1 MNAPRLHRPL
11 AVTAVAMA
19 GLAAVAAAGIVVDDR
34 VLLGVPIWL
43 KPFKFAISLVV
54 YTGTLAYLIGSL
66 QDGSLRGGSQQ
77 DGSLRG
83 RPARHAGWLGNVI
96 VAASFVEMAVI
107 VGQVVRGRRSHF
119 NVETPL
125 DSALWGV
132 MAVTIL
138 MLWIATA
145 LIGVVLLRHYQGDRP
160 TVLAVRYGLLIS
172 LAGMAIGFLMTQPT
186 AEQQAGFADGP
197 PTLVGSH
204 SVGVAEGGPGLPLV
218 NWSTT
223 GGDLRVAHFIGL
235 HALQALPLLAFG
247 LARAARRWP
256 VLRPDRV
263 RNRLVGLGAVGMAGI
278 TALTTWQALRGQPVA
293 SPDTLTLGSAG
304 LLAAGL
310 AVGAAV
316 ALRRPVVRDA
326 VRVG

>member
-19 GLAAVAAAGIVVDDR
+19 GLAAAAAAGIVLDDR
-34 VLLGVPIWL
+34 ELLGLPIWT
-43 KPFKFAISLVV
+43 KPFKFAVSLVI
-54 YTGTLAYLIGSL
+54 YTGTLAYLIGQL
-66 QDGSLRGGSQQ
+66 K
-77 DGSLRG
+77 G
-83 RPARHAGWLGNVI
+83 RPQKHAGWLGNVI
-96 VAASFVEMAVI
+96 VAASFIEMAVI

-138 MLWIATA
+138 MLWVATA
-145 LIGVVLLRHYQGDRP
+145 LIGVVLLRHHRDDRP
-160 TVLAVRYGLLIS
+160 TLLAVRYGLLIA
-172 LAGMAIGFLMTQPT
+172 LAGMAVGFLMTQPT
-186 AEQQAGFADGP
+186 AEQRAGFAQAP

-218 NWSTT
+218 NWSTE
-223 GGDLRVAHFIGL
+223 GGDLRIAHFIGL

-256 VLRPDRV
+256 ALRPESV
-263 RNRLVGLGAVGMAGI
+263 RGRLVGVGAAGI
-278 TALTTWQALRGQPVA
+278 AGVTAITTWQALRGQSIVQ
-293 SPDTLTLGSAG
+293 PDRLTVGSAG

-310 AVGAAV
+310 VAGAVV
-316 ALRRPVVRDA
+316 ALRRRRPSVRA
-326 VRVG
+326 TVAAR

>member
-19 GLAAVAAAGIVVDDR
+19 GLAAVAATGIVVDDR

-66 QDGSLRGGSQQ
+66 QDGLREGVSRL
-77 DGSLRG
+77 SK
-83 RPARHAGWLGNVI
+83 PARHAGWLGNVI
-96 VAASFVEMAVI
+96 VAASFIEMAVI
-107 VGQVVRGRRSHF
+107 VGQVIRGRRSHF

-125 DSALWGV
+125 DSALWSV

-145 LIGVVLLRHYQGDRP
+145 LIGVVLLRHYKGDRP

-186 AEQQAGFADGP
+186 EEQLASGP
-197 PTLVGSH
+197 PTVVGSH

-256 VLRPDRV
+256 VLRPSRS
-263 RNRLVGLGAVGMAGI
+263 RTRLVGLGAVGMAGV

-293 SPDTLTLGSAG
+293 SPDALTLGSAG

-316 ALRRPVVRDA
+316 ALRRPIVRDA
-326 VRVG
+326 VSVR

>member
-1 MNAPRLHRPL
+1 MGMKAPELHRPL

-19 GLAAVAAAGIVVDDR
+19 GLAAVAAAGMVLDDR
-34 VLLGVPIWL
+34 HLLGLPIWT
-43 KPFKFAISLVV
+43 KPFKFATSLVI
-54 YTGTLAYLIGSL
+54 YTGTLAYLVGQL
-66 QDGSLRGGSQQ
+66 K
-77 DGSLRG
+77 G

-96 VAASFVEMAVI
+96 VAASFIEMAVI

-145 LIGVVLLRHYQGDRP
+145 LIGVVLLRHHRGDRP
-160 TVLAVRYGLLIS
+160 TVLAVRYGLLVA
-172 LAGMAIGFLMTQPT
+172 LAGMAVGFLMTQPT
-186 AEQQAGFADGP
+186 AEQRAGFATAP

-218 NWSTT
+218 SWSTE
-223 GGDLRVAHFIGL
+223 GGDLRIAHFIGL

-256 VLRPDRV
+256 ALRPENVRSRRV
-263 RNRLVGLGAVGMAGI
+263 GVGAAGI
-278 TALTTWQALRGQPVA
+278 TGVTAITTWQALRGQSIVQ
-293 SPDTLTLGSAG
+293 PDRLTWASAG

-310 AVGAAV
+310 AMGAAV
-316 ALRRPVVRDA
+316 ALRRTTARA
-326 VRVG
+326 LAAAR

>member
-1 MNAPRLHRPL
+1 MRTPALHRPL
-11 AVTAVAMA
+11 AVTAATMA
-19 GLAAVAAAGIVVDDR
+19 ALTVVAAVGIVVDNR
-34 VLLGVPIWL
+34 ELLGVPIWL
-43 KPFKFAISLVV
+43 KPFKFAISLVI

-66 QDGSLRGGSQQ
+66 KGK
-77 DGSLRG
+77 
-83 RPARHAGWLGNVI
+83 PARHAGWLGNVI

-132 MAVTIL
+132 MAVTII
-138 MLWIATA
+138 MLWVATA
-145 LIGVVLLRHYQGDRP
+145 LIAVVFLRHHDADRP

-186 AEQQAGFADGP
+186 TEQRAGFADGP

-235 HALQALPLLAFG
+235 HALQALPLLAFA
-247 LARAARRWP
+247 LSRAAGRLPEP
-256 VLRPDRV
+256 VRT
-263 RNRLVGLGAVGMAGI
+263 RLIGVGAAGVAGVTTI
-278 TALTTWQALRGQPVA
+278 TTWQALRGQSVVH
-293 SPDTLTLGSAG
+293 PDGLTWASAG
-304 LLAAGL
+304 LLAVGL
-310 AVGAAV
+310 VVGAV
-316 ALRRPVVRDA
+316 IALRTPRRPKAVLRDA
-326 VRVG
+326 VSAAS

>member
-19 GLAAVAAAGIVVDDR
+19 GLAAVAATGIVVDDR

-66 QDGSLRGGSQQ
+66 RGK
-77 DGSLRG
+77 
-83 RPARHAGWLGNVI
+83 PARHAGWLGNVI
-96 VAASFVEMAVI
+96 VAASFIEMAVI
-107 VGQVVRGRRSHF
+107 VGQVLRGRRSHF

-125 DSALWGV
+125 DSALWSV

-145 LIGVVLLRHYQGDRP
+145 LIGVVFLRHHEGDRP
-160 TVLAVRYGLLIS
+160 AVLAVRYGLLIS
-172 LAGMAIGFLMTQPT
+172 LAGMAVGFLMTQPT
-186 AEQQAGFADGP
+186 GEQRAAFADGP
-197 PTLVGSH
+197 PTVVGSH

-256 VLRPDRV
+256 VLRPSRS
-263 RNRLVGLGAVGMAGI
+263 RTRLVGLGAVGMAGV

-293 SPDTLTLGSAG
+293 SPDALTLGTTG

-316 ALRRPVVRDA
+316 ALRRPAIRNA
-326 VRVG
+326 ATTA

>member
-1 MNAPRLHRPL
+1 MRLHRPL
-11 AVTAVAMA
+11 AITAVSMA
-19 GLAAVAAAGIVVDDR
+19 GLAAVAAAGIVIDDR
-34 VLLGVPIWL
+34 VLLGVPIWV

-54 YTGTLAYLIGSL
+54 YTGTLAYLIGQL
-66 QDGSLRGGSQQ
+66 KDK
-77 DGSLRG
+77 
-83 RPARHAGWLGNVI
+83 PARHAGWLGNVI
-96 VAASFVEMAVI
+96 VAASFAEMAVI
-107 VGQVVRGRRSHF
+107 VGQVLRGRRSHF

-125 DSALWGV
+125 DSALWTV

-145 LIGVVLLRHYQGDRP
+145 LIGVVLLRHHTGDRP

-186 AEQQAGFADGP
+186 KEQLADGP
-197 PTLVGSH
+197 PTVVGSH

-256 VLRPDRV
+256 VLGSERV
-263 RNRLVGLGAVGMAGI
+263 RNRLVGLGAVGMAGV
-278 TALTTWQALRGQPVA
+278 TALTTWQALRGQPVTD
-293 SPDTLTLGSAG
+293 PDSLTVGAAG
-304 LLAAGL
+304 AIAAGL
-310 AVGAAV
+310 ALGAAV
-316 ALRRPVVRDA
+316 ALRRPVIRDA
-326 VRVG
+326 VSTA

>member
-19 GLAAVAAAGIVVDDR
+19 GLAAVAATGIVVDDR

-66 QDGSLRGGSQQ
+66 RGK
-77 DGSLRG
+77 
-83 RPARHAGWLGNVI
+83 PARHAGWLGNVI
-96 VAASFVEMAVI
+96 VAASFIEMAVI

-138 MLWIATA
+138 MLWITTA
-145 LIGVVLLRHYQGDRP
+145 LIGVVLLRHHDGDRP

-186 AEQQAGFADGP
+186 AEQRAAFADGP
-197 PTLVGSH
+197 PTIVGSH

-256 VLRPDRV
+256 VLRPERV
-263 RNRLVGLGAVGMAGI
+263 RDRLVGLGAVGMAGV
-278 TALTTWQALRGQPVA
+278 TALTTWQALRGQSVA
-293 SPDTLTLGSAG
+293 SPDAVTLGSAG

-310 AVGAAV
+310 AVGSAV
-316 ALRRPVVRDA
+316 ALRRPVIRDA
-326 VRVG
+326 VRTA

>member
-19 GLAAVAAAGIVVDDR
+19 GLAAAAAAGIVVDDR

-66 QDGSLRGGSQQ
+66 QGVSRL
-77 DGSLRG
+77 G

-125 DSALWGV
+125 DSALWSV

-145 LIGVVLLRHYQGDRP
+145 LIGVVLLRHHEGDRP

-172 LAGMAIGFLMTQPT
+172 LAGMAVGFLMTQPT
-186 AEQQAGFADGP
+186 GEQRAAFADGP
-197 PTLVGSH
+197 PTVVGSH

-256 VLRPDRV
+256 VLRPSRS
-263 RNRLVGLGAVGMAGI
+263 RTRLVGLGAVGMAGV

-293 SPDTLTLGSAG
+293 SPDALTLGSAG

-316 ALRRPVVRDA
+316 ALRRPIVRDA
-326 VRVG
+326 VSAA

>member
-66 QDGSLRGGSQQ
+66 QDGSPRGK
-77 DGSLRG
+77 
-83 RPARHAGWLGNVI
+83 PARHAAWLGNVI
-96 VAASFVEMAVI
+96 VAASFIEMAVI

-125 DSALWGV
+125 DSALWSV

-145 LIGVVLLRHYQGDRP
+145 LIGLVLLRHHEGDRP

-172 LAGMAIGFLMTQPT
+172 LAGMAVGFLMTQPT
-186 AEQQAGFADGP
+186 GEQRAAFADGP
-197 PTLVGSH
+197 PAVVGSH

-256 VLRPDRV
+256 VLRPSRS
-263 RNRLVGLGAVGMAGI
+263 RTRLVGLGAVGMAGA

-293 SPDTLTLGSAG
+293 SPDALTLGSAG

-316 ALRRPVVRDA
+316 ALRRPIIRDA
-326 VRVG
+326 VSVR

>member
-1 MNAPRLHRPL
+1 MRLHRPL
-11 AVTAVAMA
+11 AITAVSMA
-19 GLAAVAAAGIVVDDR
+19 GLAAVAAAGIVIDDR
-34 VLLGVPIWL
+34 VLLGVPIWV
-43 KPFKFAISLVV
+43 KPFKFAISLVI

-66 QDGSLRGGSQQ
+66 RGK
-77 DGSLRG
+77 
-83 RPARHAGWLGNVI
+83 PARHAGWLGNVI
-96 VAASFVEMAVI
+96 VAASFAEMAVI
-107 VGQVVRGRRSHF
+107 VGQVLRGRRSHF

-125 DSALWGV
+125 DSALWTV

-145 LIGVVLLRHYQGDRP
+145 LIGVVLLRHHTGDRP
-160 TVLAVRYGLLIS
+160 TVLAVLLIS

-186 AEQQAGFADGP
+186 KEQLADGP
-197 PTLVGSH
+197 PTVVGSH

-256 VLRPDRV
+256 VLGSERV
-263 RNRLVGLGAVGMAGI
+263 RNRLVGLGAVGMAGV
-278 TALTTWQALRGQPVA
+278 TALTTWQALRGQPVTD
-293 SPDTLTLGSAG
+293 PDSLTVGAAG
-304 LLAAGL
+304 AIAAGL
-310 AVGAAV
+310 ALGAAV
-316 ALRRPVVRDA
+316 ALRRPVIRDA
-326 VRVG
+326 VSTA